1 MFIVH
6 LKGPLHIFPLEPEYN
21 EREHAESVEKAG
33 SDHVH
38 VQQRVNVIQQSED
51 NSQDSGEQEP
61 PVDASIEVLELAE
74 YFVAEGDLVHGFAPN
89 KLQALEDGCW
99 KQEVFFDDP
108 EPNSEVVE
116 LAKADE
122 LCFAPNKSLE
132 VVAPTLEAS

>member
-1 MFIVH
+1 MSFVSKTGKGAAAPNAE
-6 LKGPLHIFPLEPEYN
+6 LKMLLESGDGRPLDATLE
-21 EREHAESVEKAG
+21 
-33 SDHVH
+33 
-38 VQQRVNVIQQSED
+38 
-51 NSQDSGEQEP
+51 DSGEQEP
-61 PVDASIEVLELAE
+61 PVDVPDASFEVLELAE

-99 KQEVFFDDP
+99 KQEVFLDDP
-108 EPNSEVVE
+108 KPNSEVVE